1 MQSFYNYFSSPR
13 YIMKKPEV
21 KLSKFYNVNEALEI
35 GNSVK
40 SEYIP
45 YKDYQ
50 VKKIE
55 TYNENESIELMQMK
69 YEFLLHDLKLY
80 LDTNPNCSEAKTL
93 YDETKKNYYEFL
105 NQNSEILN
113 QEKSWPWEGWD
124 S

>member
-13 YIMKKPEV
+13 YIMKKPET
-21 KLSKFYNVNEALEI
+21 KLSKFYNVNEALEL

-45 YKDYQ
+45 YKNHQ

-55 TYNENESIELMQMK
+55 TYNETERIELMQMK

-80 LDTNPNCSEAKTL
+80 LDTNPDCVEAKTL